1 MALSTDDNEYLFD
14 ALAQAIDRVGPLQ
27 APLLLSKL
35 VLLLANRLGD
45 RSAVDHALSQA
56 QLHLETPP

>member
-35 VLLLANRLGD
+35 VLLLANRIGE
-45 RSAVDHALSQA
+45 RSVVDQALSQA
-56 QLHLETPP
+56 QMHLDAPR